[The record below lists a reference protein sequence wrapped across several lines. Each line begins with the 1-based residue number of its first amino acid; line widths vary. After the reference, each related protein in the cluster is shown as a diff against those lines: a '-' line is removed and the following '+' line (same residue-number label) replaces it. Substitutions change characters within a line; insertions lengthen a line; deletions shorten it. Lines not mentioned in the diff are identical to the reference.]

1 MVSCSNLI
9 ASFRRA
15 SARESGVD
23 GEERRGGN
31 IGGGRSDGQG
41 LFRAVSGY
49 LNKRT
54 FRNTE
59 AWLVIIPQIE
69 LRFPVWLRGPRRDCF
84 ADQRQPIDQ
93 SIRRITLRVG
103 LGRGIVTMS

>member
-1 MVSCSNLI
+1 LI

-59 AWLVIIPQIE
+59 AWLVIPQIE
-69 LRFPVWLRGPRRDCF
+69 LRFPVWLRGLRRDCF
-84 ADQRQPIDQ
+84 ADPRQPIDQ
-93 SIRRITLRVG
+93 LIRGITLRVG
-103 LGRGIVTMS
+103 LGRGIVSMS